1 MQQEMKQGLT
11 SMKVKKFKEQACFK
25 FTWELQIS
33 KSKSVMEPKIICEV
47 VLIISYLVL
56 ETIYMLVPTELYQV
70 LKSLDQLVRYQELLF
85 DS

>member
-1 MQQEMKQGLT
+1 
-11 SMKVKKFKEQACFK
+11 
-25 FTWELQIS
+25 
-33 KSKSVMEPKIICEV
+33 MEPKIISEV